1 VPSNGS
7 IIISRFLELRIIKAK
22 ERGRLRLIINDTI
35 IVTSTI
41 LGQGGKVKR
50 SLFDDTK
57 LGKEEGFGP
66 RELKD

>member
-1 VPSNGS
+1 MGIGLAPRETRIYDV
-7 IIISRFLELRIIKAK
+7 LRIQ
-22 ERGRLRLIINDTI
+22 ERTPG
-35 IVTSTI
+35 VTSTI
-41 LGQGGKVKR
+41 LGQGGRVKR

>member
-1 VPSNGS
+1 MPLEYMPL
-7 IIISRFLELRIIKAK
+7 FLKRPL
-22 ERGRLRLIINDTI
+22 LYPLI

-41 LGQGGKVKR
+41 LGQGGRVKR

-57 LGKEEGFGP
+57 LRKEEGFGP

>member
-1 VPSNGS
+1 MVV
-7 IIISRFLELRIIKAK
+7 
-22 ERGRLRLIINDTI
+22 D
-35 IVTSTI
+35 VTSTI
-41 LGQGGKVKR
+41 LGQGGRVKR